1 MKNYLIINSSSSI
14 SIGAKLYGV
23 TRKPTSQNIVLI
35 MNYYTYGDLR
45 HYLRHSLIP
54 VPWMWRLDL
63 LRELAR
69 ELYNLHKVDII
80 HKDLH
85 SGNVLVDIKGD
96 IEHWKAN
103 LTDFGLSG
111 PANQTDDERQRRK
124 YGVIAYTAPEI
135 LGGGSET
142 KASDIYAFGM
152 IMWELSAD
160 STPFSESDDDS
171 REIIVKILGGERP
184 KIVPGTPKCYEEL
197 MKKCWDADPSK
208 RPAANDVFDEILG
221 FLVTYNMGKK
231 HNRYRDETYKSFEQ
245 GEEML
250 TSRSLD
256 KSKTRLRLVSKS
268 FEPATPAELRAARQY
283 SERLNSAAQ

>member
-1 MKNYLIINSSSSI
+1 
-14 SIGAKLYGV
+14 
-23 TRKPTSQNIVLI
+23 PTTQNIVLI
-35 MNYYTYGDLR
+35 MNYYKYGDLR
-45 HYLRHSLIP
+45 HYLHQSLIP
-54 VPWMWRLDL
+54 VPWTWRLDL

-69 ELYNLHKVDII
+69 ELYSIHKVEIV

-111 PANQTDDERQRRK
+111 PANQTDNERQSRK
-124 YGVIAYTAPEI
+124 YGVISYTAPEI
-135 LGGGSET
+135 LGGGPKT

-160 STPFSESDDDS
+160 NPPFYEDDS
-171 REIIVKILGGERP
+171 DSRDIIVKILGGERP
-184 KIVPGTPKCYEEL
+184 RIIPGTPKCYEEL

-208 RPAANDVFDEILG
+208 RPTAAEVFDEILG
-221 FLVTYNMGKK
+221 FLVTYTMGKK
-231 HNRYRDETYKSFEQ
+231 HNRYRDETYKSFEK

-250 TSRSLD
+250 TTRILDRS
-256 KSKTRLRLVSKS
+256 KPRLVSKS
-268 FEPATPAELRAARQY
+268 FEPASAAELDAAKQY
-283 SERLNSAAQ
+283 SQALNTSAPQSLDMDIDIPQVS